1 MYITYS
7 KDTGELST
15 PIMTCNR
22 IVHPS
27 ELYEGEKLTKYL
39 KQYDFLN
46 IEDDGDIIKNPQKY
60 YVDLDKR
67 ELKIK

>member
-46 IEDDGDIIKNPQKY
+46 IEDDGNIIINPQNY

>member
-22 IVHPS
+22 KVHPS

>member
-22 IVHPS
+22 KVQPS

-46 IEDDGDIIKNPQKY
+46 IEDDGNIIINPQNY

>member
-1 MYITYS
+1 
-7 KDTGELST
+7 
-15 PIMTCNR
+15 MTCNR
-22 IVHPS
+22 IVHPI
-27 ELYEGEKLTKYL
+27 EFYEGEKLTKYL

-46 IEDDGDIIKNPQKY
+46 IEDDGNIIINPQNY